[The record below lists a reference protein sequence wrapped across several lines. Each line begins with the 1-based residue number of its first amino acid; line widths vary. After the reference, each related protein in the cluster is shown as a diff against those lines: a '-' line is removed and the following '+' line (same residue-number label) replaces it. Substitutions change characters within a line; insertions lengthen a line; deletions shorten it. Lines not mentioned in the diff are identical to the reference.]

1 VKAIKTNTGEVSAV
15 PSDDKRTQSP
25 IRLGCAGWSYKEWIG
40 PLYDPDKSMLQQYSS
55 IFDTV
60 EIDSSF
66 YKFPER
72 GTVLGM
78 ARYTPR
84 GFAFSAKMNKKFT
97 HELRLKLDE
106 NAQTEL
112 DSFCELFD
120 PLLSQD
126 KLACMLVQ
134 LPPSLKRDDGLL
146 EEFLA
151 LLPKRIDY
159 VVEFRHPS
167 WLESSTW
174 TTLSK
179 YQAAYCV
186 VDEPLLPPE
195 IHVTSDVGYIRWH
208 GRGQGLW
215 YDYRYTR
222 DQLTDWLPKIE
233 EVRSN
238 TKQTIGVF
246 NNHFHGYAPE
256 NCIQVM
262 EMLGL
267 ASEKHETVLKRI
279 QDHIEGRG
287 SPTDSEKVTLDRF
300 TGT

>member
-1 VKAIKTNTGEVSAV
+1 MIRFVSDGTLA
-15 PSDDKRTQSP
+15 QAP

-40 PLYDPDKSMLQQYSS
+40 PLYDHDKSMLQQYSS

-66 YKFPER
+66 YKFPET
-72 GTVLGM
+72 GTILGM
-78 ARYTPR
+78 TRYTPR
-84 GFAFSAKMNKKFT
+84 DFIFSAKMNRKFT
-97 HELRLKLDE
+97 HELRMKLDE
-106 NAQTEL
+106 NAQAEL

-120 PLLSQD
+120 PLLSRD

-134 LPPSLKRDDGLL
+134 LPPSLKRDELLL
-146 EEFLA
+146 EGFLVC
-151 LLPKRIDY
+151 LPQRIDY

-179 YQAAYCV
+179 YNAAYCV

-195 IHVTSDVGYIRWH
+195 VRVTSDIGYIRWH
-208 GRGQGLW
+208 GRGKGLW
-215 YDYRYTR
+215 YDYRYTSE
-222 DQLTDWLPKIE
+222 QLADWLPKVNE
-233 EVRSN
+233 LRAN

-246 NNHFHGYAPE
+246 NNHFRGYAPE
-256 NCIQVM
+256 NCIQM
-262 EMLGL
+262 MKMLGI
-267 ASEKHETVLKRI
+267 AGDKQETALERI
-279 QDHIEGRG
+279 QDHIEG
-287 SPTDSEKVTLDRF
+287 KVKQTADERTTLDQF

>member
-1 VKAIKTNTGEVSAV
+1 MDDHARTKT
-15 PSDDKRTQSP
+15 P
-25 IRLGCAGWSYKEWIG
+25 IRFGCAGWSYKEWIG

-72 GTVLGM
+72 GTILGM

-84 GFAFSAKMNKKFT
+84 GFVFSAKMNKKFT
-97 HELRLKLDE
+97 HQMLLKLDE

-134 LPPSLKRDDGLL
+134 LPPSLKCDNGLL
-146 EEFLA
+146 EGFLA
-151 LLPKRIDY
+151 LLPRRYKY

-174 TTLSK
+174 TTLTK
-179 YQAAYCV
+179 YNVAYCA

-195 IHVTSDVGYIRWH
+195 VHITSDLGYIRWH
-208 GRGQGLW
+208 GRGQELW
-215 YDYRYTR
+215 YDYRYTSS
-222 DQLTDWLPKIE
+222 QLTDWLPRVR
-233 EVRSN
+233 EVSTN
-238 TKQTIGVF
+238 TKQTIGIF
-246 NNHFHGYAPE
+246 NNHFRGYAPE
-256 NCIQVM
+256 NCIEM
-262 EMLGL
+262 MKMLGL
-267 ASEKHETVLKRI
+267 ADEKHEATLKRI
-279 QDHIEGRG
+279 QDHINGKAPSASDTRM
-287 SPTDSEKVTLDRF
+287 TLDRF
-300 TGT
+300 TVS